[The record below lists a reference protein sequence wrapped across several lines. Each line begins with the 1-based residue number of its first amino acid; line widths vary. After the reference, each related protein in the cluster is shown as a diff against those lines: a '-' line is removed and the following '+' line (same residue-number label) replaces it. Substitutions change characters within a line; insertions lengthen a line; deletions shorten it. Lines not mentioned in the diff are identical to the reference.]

1 MARNPKVAW
10 QMLLLGCAAVIV
22 AGWAWLALRSASG
35 GGKPAAEGLV
45 RVDMPAT
52 AARNSPIAA
61 PVAMANLPA
70 LPDRVIAHVHQDY
83 PLLTEVDFRCDAG
96 GCAVTATI
104 PPPTDDAFL
113 KQRQEMLLGGL
124 ARTVAADGYT
134 MLGPVRMDEVAF
146 NVFHIRA
153 SVTPAQGQEQA
164 R

>member
-1 MARNPKVAW
+1 MRGSDRRGRSLAR
-10 QMLLLGCAAVIV
+10 
-22 AGWAWLALRSASG
+22 
-35 GGKPAAEGLV
+35 AAERG
-45 RVDMPAT
+45 RHRQGRD
-52 AARNSPIAA
+52 
-61 PVAMANLPA
+61 
-70 LPDRVIAHVHQDY
+70 DRRRGGRRAY

-124 ARTVAADGYT
+124 AKTVAADGYT
-134 MLGPVRMDEVAF
+134 MLGPVQMDEVAF

-153 SVTPAQGQEQA
+153 SVAPARA

>member
-1 MARNPKVAW
+1 MARNRKVAW
-10 QMLLLGCAAVIV
+10 QVPVLGCAAVIA
-22 AGWAWLALRSASG
+22 AGWMWLALRSPNDAS
-35 GGKPAAEGLV
+35 KPAAEGLV
-45 RVDMPAT
+45 RVGMPA
-52 AARNSPIAA
+52 AAASASPVPA
-61 PVAMANLPA
+61 PAAMANLPA
-70 LPDRVIAHVHQDY
+70 LPDTVIAHVRRDY

-124 ARTVAADGYT
+124 ARTVVADGYT
-134 MLGPVRMDEVAF
+134 MLGPVQMDEVAF

-153 SVTPAQGQEQA
+153 SVTRARGQG